1 MAAASF
7 DVVNDLERTFDLT
20 KILLSYKLD
29 LSLSQLINHNNVNI
43 ENKIVQNY
51 IDERMYLIF
60 YYSFRYFN
68 YLLNSFT
75 KVGFK

>member
-7 DVVNDLERTFDLT
+7 DVVNEMERTFDLT

-68 YLLNSFT
+68 YSF
-75 KVGFK
+75 K

>member
-7 DVVNDLERTFDLT
+7 DVVNELERTFDLT

-68 YLLNSFT
+68 SLLNSFT

>member
-68 YLLNSFT
+68 SLLNRLDYILFE
-75 KVGFK
+75 

>member
-7 DVVNDLERTFDLT
+7 DVVNEMERTFDLT

-60 YYSFRYFN
+60 YYSFKYFN
-68 YLLNSFT
+68 SLLNSF
-75 KVGFK
+75 KQVGFK

>member
-60 YYSFRYFN
+60 YHSFRYFN
-68 YLLNSFT
+68 SLLNSFT
-75 KVGFK
+75 KVEFK

>member
-7 DVVNDLERTFDLT
+7 DVVNEMERTFDLT

-75 KVGFK
+75 KVEFK

>member
-75 KVGFK
+75 KVEFK